1 LKKKINK
8 ELLSLFKKLNIKE
21 NDKIIIHSNLA
32 CINQFLLTDKNDCA
46 NFFFEFLKKYIGK
59 KGSIIIPTYN
69 YDFTKK
75 KKFNHK
81 FTKSQVGFFGN
92 YLLKKHYKRRT
103 RDPIFSH
110 LVFGRNSN
118 AFFNIKYD
126 EAFGPNSI
134 FSFMLKKN
142 YKILCLGCS
151 SNSMTFL
158 HFLEKQNNVS
168 YRYNKIFKLQN
179 QSYKYFVGKK
189 KIDYSLKEKNIN
201 KLIDQKYFIKK
212 NYGRYSCYSTSCKF
226 LAKKIK
232 DKLKKNINFLISQ

>member
-1 LKKKINK
+1 MKKKINK
-8 ELLSLFKKLNIKE
+8 ELLSLFKKLNIKK

-110 LVFGRNSN
+110 LIFGRNSN

-126 EAFGPNSI
+126 SK
-134 FSFMLKKN
+134 ML
-142 YKILCLGCS
+142 LDLLGCIS
-151 SNSMTFL
+151 T
-158 HFLEKQNNVS
+158 HFHHKPSHGDPFQANFS
-168 YRYNKIFKLQN
+168 KI
-179 QSYKYFVGKK
+179 
-189 KIDYSLKEKNIN
+189 
-201 KLIDQKYFIKK
+201 
-212 NYGRYSCYSTSCKF
+212 STPDF
-226 LAKKIK
+226 
-232 DKLKKNINFLISQ
+232 